1 MFNDPSLKCSLYR
14 KTDRYK
20 AAVVT
25 LNFQSLDEKK
35 TVNLATSV
43 PDLHVHFLQKNT
55 FTGVAHTELECFLIK
70 TVVIQPKYT
79 TRMHSSRMRIG
90 RSSSHPG
97 SLHQAPWEQA
107 PPGTRPSP

>member
-25 LNFQSLDEKK
+25 LSLSTQVINIHYSLRYLMYFQSLDEKRI
-35 TVNLATSV
+35 VNLATSV

-55 FTGVAHTELECFLIK
+55 FTEVAHT
-70 TVVIQPKYT
+70 
-79 TRMHSSRMRIG
+79 
-90 RSSSHPG
+90 
-97 SLHQAPWEQA
+97 A
-107 PPGTRPSP
+107 